1 MCQIKIL
8 SRPGKVTVFGYG
20 NEIGQLFLIHKYLR
34 FDGVITKNASLL
46 FLTYENMRATF
57 VISYKKK
64 LSIIQKY
71 MNFTNKNLHVTINVT
86 QKRLGVNENHAG
98 KMSGISLTKCLIFL
112 QKQRR

>member
-1 MCQIKIL
+1 
-8 SRPGKVTVFGYG
+8 
-20 NEIGQLFLIHKYLR
+20 
-34 FDGVITKNASLL
+34 
-46 FLTYENMRATF
+46 MRATF